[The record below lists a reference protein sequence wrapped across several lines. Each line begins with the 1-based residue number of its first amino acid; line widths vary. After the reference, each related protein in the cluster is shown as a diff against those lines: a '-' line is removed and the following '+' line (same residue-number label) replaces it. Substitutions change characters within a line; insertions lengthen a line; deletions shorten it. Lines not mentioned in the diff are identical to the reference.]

1 MLLSNLGPIALGLLA
16 SVDSA
21 AAFFKVPCSTP
32 LLTERADPIVNPGEV
47 ASHVHTIM
55 GGSGFGFDMTYA
67 STQTSDC
74 NSCSVIEDKS
84 NYWVASLYYH
94 AQNGSFIQV
103 PQNGGALIYYLYVNC
118 F

>member
-1 MLLSNLGPIALGLLA
+1 
-16 SVDSA
+16 
-21 AAFFKVPCSTP
+21 
-32 LLTERADPIVNPGEV
+32 
-47 ASHVHTIM
+47 M

-103 PQNGGALIYYLYVNC
+103 PQNGGALIYYL
-118 F
+118 